1 MHDMGRDPFQSTV
14 YKEVWSNEI
23 CFQNSPQKQVTADTE
38 SMGVIMTL
46 QLGSS
51 SYSETGHNWIR
62 WYGHTSDVTVIVE
75 ILLTE
80 LELQYGN
87 ATALLVCV

>member
-1 MHDMGRDPFQSTV
+1 MHDMGRDPFQSTF

-46 QLGSS
+46 
-51 SYSETGHNWIR
+51 
-62 WYGHTSDVTVIVE
+62 
-75 ILLTE
+75 
-80 LELQYGN
+80 
-87 ATALLVCV
+87 